1 MAEQTKDLEQI
12 LLSRLLRLN
21 ATVQGLVKYT
31 VRINIAKADPRVLLG
46 MTANVSIVTNTQV
59 GALAVPLDAVQL
71 DQAGEFV
78 NRVKEG
84 AVERVKVTSGQ
95 IDGDMVGVTG
105 ALQPGDQV
113 QVIPPK
119 VSSNIFAGGP
129 S

>member
-1 MAEQTKDLEQI
+1 
-12 LLSRLLRLN
+12 
-21 ATVQGLVKYT
+21 
-31 VRINIAKADPRVLLG
+31 
-46 MTANVSIVTNTQV
+46 
-59 GALAVPLDAVQL
+59 VQL

-78 NRVKEG
+78 NRVKDG

-95 IDGDMVGVTG
+95 IDGDMVVVTG

-129 S
+129 GGPPGNR